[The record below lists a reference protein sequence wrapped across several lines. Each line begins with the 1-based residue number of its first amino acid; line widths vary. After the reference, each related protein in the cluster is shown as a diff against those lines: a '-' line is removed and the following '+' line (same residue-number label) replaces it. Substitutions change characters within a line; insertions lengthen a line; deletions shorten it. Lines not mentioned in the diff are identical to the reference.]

1 MLTRYSKILKEKFN
15 TLYRAQEKT
24 MDSAAQPSMDP
35 NSSPDVSTFPSNG
48 NTLVAAQPEAAEL
61 AVILASL
68 QTVRDGDFSVRLP
81 VAWVGLPGKIA
92 DTFNEIVSANE
103 QMAKELKRVGQAIG
117 KEGKTRERAR
127 FHQLRGSWGEMEV
140 SVNTLAEDL
149 LRPTTEVTRAI
160 AAVAQGNLTQ
170 TVRLDVDGRP
180 LEGEFLRS
188 ANIVNTMIQ
197 QLGVFTAE
205 VTRVAREVGT
215 DGKLGGQALV
225 PGVAGTWKDLTDSV
239 NSMASNLTGQVRN
252 IAEVATAVAS
262 GDLSR
267 KITVDV
273 RGEILQ
279 LKEAINTMVDQL
291 RSFASE
297 VTRVAREV
305 GTDGKLG
312 GQAVVPGVAGTWK
325 DLTDSVNAMAGNLTA
340 QVRNIAEVT
349 TAVARGDLSRKIT
362 VDVKGEILELK
373 DTINTM
379 VDQLNAF
386 AGEVTR
392 VAREVGTEGKL
403 GGQAQ
408 VPGVGGTWKDLT
420 DNVNF
425 MASNLT
431 GQVRNIAEVATA
443 IANGDLS
450 RKITVDVRGEILQLK
465 ETLNTMVDQL
475 NRFAGE
481 VTRVA
486 REVGTEGRLGGQAN
500 VPGVAGTWKDLT
512 DSVNSMAGNLT
523 GQVRNI
529 AEVTTAV
536 ARGDLSRKITVD
548 VKGEILE
555 LKNTINTMVD
565 QLNAF
570 AGEVTRVARE
580 VGTEGKL
587 GGQAEVPGV
596 AGTWKDLTDNVNF
609 MAGNLT
615 AQVRNIAEVATAVA
629 RGDLSRKIT
638 VDVRGEILELKDTIN
653 TMVDQLRSFA
663 SEVTRVA
670 REVGTDGKLGG
681 QAQVPGVAG
690 TWKDLTDSVN
700 SMASN
705 LTGQVRNIAEVAT
718 AIASGDLSK
727 KITVNVSGE
736 ILLLKETIN
745 TMVDQ
750 LNAFAGEVTR
760 VAREVGTEGRL
771 GGQANV
777 PGVAGTWKDLTDSV
791 NSMAGNLTGQVR
803 NIAEVTTAVAR
814 GDLSRKITV
823 DVKGEILELKNTIN
837 TMVDQLNAFAGE
849 VTRVAREVGTDG
861 KLGGQAQVPGVAGTW
876 KDLTDNVNF
885 MASNLTGQVRNIA
898 EVATA
903 IANGDLSKKITVD
916 VRGEI
921 LQLKETLNTMVEQLR
936 SFAAEVTRVARE
948 VGSEGRLGGQANVPG
963 VAGTWKDLTDSVNAM
978 AGNLTGQVR
987 NIAEVT
993 TAVARGDLSR
1003 KITVDVK
1010 GEILELKNTINT
1022 MVDQLNAFAG
1032 EVTRVAREVGTEGRL
1047 GGQANVPGV
1056 AGTWKDLTDNVNFM
1070 ASNLTGQVRN
1080 IAEVATAIANG
1091 DLSKKITV
1099 DVRGEI
1105 LQLKETL
1112 NTMVEQLR
1120 SFAAEVT
1127 RVAREV
1133 GSEGRLGGQANV
1145 PGVGGTWKDLTD
1157 SVNAMAGNLTAQVR
1171 NIAEV
1176 TTAVA
1181 RGDLSRKITVD
1192 VKGEIL
1198 ELKNTINTMVD
1209 QLNAFA
1215 AEVTRVAREV
1225 GTEGKLGGQAQVAGV
1240 AGTWKDL
1247 TDNVNVMAAN
1257 LTEQVRGIVKVV
1269 TAVANGELTQKLT
1282 VNAKGEVAALAETIN
1297 NMTDTLATFADQVTT
1312 VAREVGVEGRLG
1324 GQANVPGAA
1333 GTWKDLTGNVNLLA
1347 DNLTN
1352 QVRAIAEVATAVTKG
1367 DLTRSIQVE
1376 ASGEVAELK
1385 DNINTMIDNLRLTT
1399 DRNTEQDW
1407 LKTNLARFTGMLQGQ
1422 RDLTTVGRML
1432 LSELAPLVN
1441 AQQGVIYQTESEDS
1455 GSMVLLSAF
1464 ANSDDGYLKQIN
1476 IGEGLVG
1483 QCAAEKRRTLI
1494 TELPEHTVP
1503 IRSGLFEAIPR
1514 NVIVLPVLFEDRV
1527 KAVIELASLS
1537 AFTAS
1542 HLAFLEQLT
1551 ASIGIVLNSIEAT
1564 MQTEGLLK
1572 QSQQLAIELQTQQK
1586 ELQQTNEQ
1594 LAQKAQ
1600 QLAEQN
1606 AEVERKNQEIEQA
1619 RRALE
1624 EKAKELALTSKYKSE
1639 FLANM
1644 SHELRTPLNSILVLG
1659 QQLTDNPDGN
1669 LTSKQVEFA
1678 RTIHGA
1684 GTDLLNLISDILDLS
1699 KIESGT
1705 VSVEA
1710 EEVFFSNLLEMV
1722 GRPFSHE
1729 AENRKLVFE
1738 VQTDTRLARSLV
1750 TDSKRLQQVLKN
1762 LLSNAFKFTEQGG
1775 VRLAVTAAT
1784 TGWSEDHPI
1793 LSGAASVVAFEVS
1806 DTGIGIPLDKQRI
1819 IFEAFQQADAG
1830 TSRKY
1835 GGTGLGLAISR
1846 ELASLLGGEIQLR
1859 SAPGKGSTFTLYLPQ
1874 TYVGPSPS
1882 ALGVTDRSAAPTMA
1896 TLSLPSV
1903 SAAVE
1908 HHVEQIEDDR
1918 NDIQPGDAV
1927 LLIVED
1933 DPHYARVLCD
1943 LSRDKGFKV
1952 LVALRGSDAL
1962 ALAREFRPTAVS
1974 LDVFLPD
1981 MLGWTILNHLKQDP
1995 STRHIPI
2002 QMLTMDED
2010 WHHGLSRGAFAFVTK
2025 PTTPEG
2031 LEAALSRIKEYTAPR
2046 RKRLLVIEDNPA
2058 EQLSIRE
2065 LLGYDD
2071 IDVSVVSTGA
2081 EALATVNKESY
2092 DCLVLDLRLP
2102 DMTGFEVLERLRDT
2116 PSLSDLPVV
2125 VFTGKDL
2132 TPEEDARLHTLAR
2145 SVVVKDV
2152 ESPERLLDE
2161 TALFLHRVVTDLPP
2175 EKQRM
2180 LDRLHRSD
2188 EALVGKK
2195 VLVVDDDVRN
2205 IFALSS
2211 VLERRGMSVLTAGTG
2226 REAIKTIESTPD
2238 LAIVLM
2244 DIMMPEMDGYET
2256 MQVIR
2261 QDPSFRR
2268 LPIIALTAKAMKG
2281 DREKCLEAG
2290 ASEYLAKPVNTEQLL
2305 SALRMWLHR

>member
-1 MLTRYSKILKEKFN
+1 MKRNALHATLKSPNGGPENQGQTTAVLEANVGATEMNAIL
-15 TLYRAQEKT
+15 
-24 MDSAAQPSMDP
+24 SA
-35 NSSPDVSTFPSNG
+35 
-48 NTLVAAQPEAAEL
+48 
-61 AVILASL
+61 L
-68 QTVRDGDFSVRLP
+68 QTARDGNFAVRLP
-81 VAWVGLPGKIA
+81 GTWTGLPGKIA
-92 DTFNEIVSANE
+92 DTFNDIVAANQ
-103 QMAKELKRVGQAIG
+103 QMARELKRVGQAVG
-117 KEGKTRERAR
+117 KEGRTRERAR
-127 FHQLRGSWGEMEV
+127 FHESRGAWGEMEV
-140 SVNTLAEDL
+140 SLNTLVEDL

-170 TVRLDVDGRP
+170 TVLLDVDGRP
-180 LEGEFLRS
+180 LEGDFLRS
-188 ANIVNTMIQ
+188 ATIVNTMIQ
-197 QLGVFTAE
+197 QLSVFTAE

-215 DGKLGGQALV
+215 DGKLGGQAQV

-239 NSMASNLTGQVRN
+239 NLMASNLTGQVRN

-443 IANGDLS
+443 IATGDLS
-450 RKITVDVRGEILQLK
+450 KKITVDVRGEILQLK

-523 GQVRNI
+523 AQVRNI

-587 GGQAEVPGV
+587 GGQARVPGV

-638 VDVRGEILELKDTIN
+638 VDVRGEILELKDTLN

-681 QAQVPGVAG
+681 QAQVPGVGG

-705 LTGQVRNIAEVAT
+705 LTGQVRNIAEVST
-718 AIASGDLSK
+718 AIANGDLSK

-771 GGQANV
+771 GGQADV

-791 NSMAGNLTGQVR
+791 NS
-803 NIAEVTTAVAR
+803 
-814 GDLSRKITV
+814 
-823 DVKGEILELKNTIN
+823 
-837 TMVDQLNAFAGE
+837 
-849 VTRVAREVGTDG
+849 
-861 KLGGQAQVPGVAGTW
+861 
-876 KDLTDNVNF
+876 
-885 MASNLTGQVRNIA
+885 
-898 EVATA
+898 
-903 IANGDLSKKITVD
+903 
-916 VRGEI
+916 
-921 LQLKETLNTMVEQLR
+921 
-936 SFAAEVTRVARE
+936 
-948 VGSEGRLGGQANVPG
+948 
-963 VAGTWKDLTDSVNAM
+963 
-978 AGNLTGQVR
+978 
-987 NIAEVT
+987 
-993 TAVARGDLSR
+993 
-1003 KITVDVK
+1003 
-1010 GEILELKNTINT
+1010 
-1022 MVDQLNAFAG
+1022 
-1032 EVTRVAREVGTEGRL
+1032 
-1047 GGQANVPGV
+1047 
-1056 AGTWKDLTDNVNFM
+1056 
-1070 ASNLTGQVRN
+1070 
-1080 IAEVATAIANG
+1080 
-1091 DLSKKITV
+1091 
-1099 DVRGEI
+1099 
-1105 LQLKETL
+1105 
-1112 NTMVEQLR
+1112 
-1120 SFAAEVT
+1120 
-1127 RVAREV
+1127 
-1133 GSEGRLGGQANV
+1133 
-1145 PGVGGTWKDLTD
+1145 
-1157 SVNAMAGNLTAQVR
+1157 MAGNLTAQVR

-1225 GTEGKLGGQAQVAGV
+1225 GTEGKLGGQAQVPGV

-1269 TAVANGELTQKLT
+1269 TAVANGVLTQKLT

-1376 ASGEVAELK
+1376 ARGEVAELK
-1385 DNINTMIDNLRLTT
+1385 DNINTMINNLRATT
-1399 DRNTEQDW
+1399 ERNTEQDW

-1422 RDLTTVGRML
+1422 RDLTTVGRLL
-1432 LSELAPLVN
+1432 LSELTPLVN
-1441 AQQGVIYQTESEDS
+1441 AQQGVIYQMEDEDS
-1455 GSMVLLSAF
+1455 KQMVLLSAF
-1464 ANSDDGYLKQIN
+1464 AADGEDNHLRRLKL
-1476 IGEGLVG
+1476 GEGLIG
-1483 QCAAEKRRTLI
+1483 QCAAEKRRMLI
-1494 TELPEHTVP
+1494 SDLPP
-1503 IRSGLFEAIPR
+1503 NSISIRSGLFEAVPR

-1527 KAVIELASLS
+1527 KAVIELASLGI
-1537 AFTAS
+1537 FTAS

-1572 QSQQLAIELQTQQK
+1572 QSQQLATELQTQQK

-1606 AEVERKNQEIEQA
+1606 VEVERKNQEIEQA

-1659 QQLTDNPDGN
+1659 QQLSENPDGN
-1669 LTSKQVEFA
+1669 LTPKQVEFA

-1705 VSVEA
+1705 VSVQA
-1710 EEVFFSNLLEMV
+1710 EEVAFSGLLDTV
-1722 GRPFSHE
+1722 ARPFRHE
-1729 AENRKLVFE
+1729 AENRRLAFE
-1738 VQTDTRLARSLV
+1738 VRTSAQLGRSLV

-1762 LLSNAFKFTEQGG
+1762 LLSNAFKFTEQGS
-1775 VRLAVTAAT
+1775 VRLTVSAAT
-1784 TGWSEDHPI
+1784 GGWSEEHPI
-1793 LSGAASVVAFEVS
+1793 LGKTAPVVSFEVT
-1806 DTGIGIPLDKQRI
+1806 DTGIGIPMEKQRI

-1859 SAPGKGSTFTLYLPQ
+1859 STPGEGSTFTLYLPQ
-1874 TYVGPSPS
+1874 SYEGPST
-1882 ALGVTDRSAAPTMA
+1882 TDTSRLDKGSVSVSFP
-1896 TLSLPSV
+1896 LKHSGPSV
-1903 SAAVE
+1903 TLVPAE
-1908 HHVEQIEDDR
+1908 HIADDR
-1918 NDIQPGDAV
+1918 ENLQAEDAT

-1933 DPHYARVLCD
+1933 DPHYARALCD
-1943 LSRDKGFKV
+1943 LAHDQGFKV
-1952 LVALRGSDAL
+1952 LLAMRGAEALN
-1962 ALAREFRPTAVS
+1962 LAREFRPTAVS

-1981 MLGWTILNHLKQDP
+1981 MLGWTVLNHLKQDP
-1995 STRHIPI
+1995 ATRHIPV
-2002 QMLTMDED
+2002 QVLTLDED
-2010 WHHGLSRGAFAFVTK
+2010 RNHGLSRGAFSFVTK
-2025 PTTPEG
+2025 PITTEG
-2031 LEAALSRIKEYTAPR
+2031 LEAALSRIKEYAAPR
-2046 RKRLLVIEDNPA
+2046 RKRLLVVEDNPA

-2065 LLGYDD
+2065 LLGYED
-2071 IDVSVVSTGA
+2071 ITVETATTGK
-2081 EALATVNKESY
+2081 EALDALSGEPF
-2092 DCLVLDLRLP
+2092 DCVVLDLRLP
-2102 DMTGFEVLERLRDT
+2102 DMSGFDLLEQFRGRPELR
-2116 PSLSDLPVV
+2116 DLPVV
-2125 VFTGKDL
+2125 VFTGKEL
-2132 TPEEDARLHTLAR
+2132 TPDENTRLHSLAR
-2145 SVVVKDV
+2145 SVVVKGV

-2180 LDRLHRSD
+2180 LERLHRSD
-2188 EALVGKK
+2188 EALQGRK

-2205 IFALSS
+2205 IFTLSS
-2211 VLERRGMSVLTAGTG
+2211 VLERRGMTVLTAGTG
-2226 REAIKTIESTPD
+2226 REAIGILESTPD

-2261 QDPSFRR
+2261 RNPSFHR

-2305 SALRMWLHR
+2305 SSLRMALHR

>member
-1 MLTRYSKILKEKFN
+1 MSKHQLTPDGAAGESANKPLSADLSVMLTCL
-15 TLYRAQEKT
+15 Q
-24 MDSAAQPSMDP
+24 SM
-35 NSSPDVSTFPSNG
+35 
-48 NTLVAAQPEAAEL
+48 
-61 AVILASL
+61 
-68 QTVRDGDFSVRLP
+68 RDGDFSARLP
-81 VAWVGLPGKIA
+81 GSWTGLAGKVA
-92 DTFNEIVSANE
+92 DTFNEIAAAN
-103 QMAKELKRVGQAIG
+103 QHMATQLKRVGQTVG

-127 FHQLRGSWGEMEV
+127 FHETRGAWGEMEL
-140 SVNTLAEDL
+140 SVNTLVEDL
-149 LRPTTEVTRAI
+149 LRPTVEMTRAI

-170 TVRLDVDGRP
+170 AVRLDVAGRP
-180 LEGEFLRS
+180 LEGEFLVS
-188 ANIVNTMIQ
+188 AGIVNAMIQ
-197 QLGVFTAE
+197 QLGVFTSE

-215 DGKLGGQALV
+215 DGKLGGQAQV
-225 PGVAGTWKDLTDSV
+225 PGVAGMWKDLTDSV

-279 LKEAINTMVDQL
+279 LKEAINTMVGQL

-312 GQAVVPGVAGTWK
+312 GQAIVPGVAGTWK

-373 DTINTM
+373 NTINTM

-403 GGQAQ
+403 GGQAA

-465 ETLNTMVDQL
+465 ETINTMVDQL
-475 NRFAGE
+475 NRLAGE

-512 DSVNSMAGNLT
+512 ESVNSMAGNLT

-587 GGQAEVPGV
+587 GGQAEVTGV

-638 VDVRGEILELKDTIN
+638 VDVKGEILELKDTIN

-670 REVGTDGKLGG
+670 REVGSEGRLGG
-681 QAQVPGVAG
+681 QALVPGVGG

-705 LTGQVRNIAEVAT
+705 LTGQVRNIAEVST
-718 AIASGDLSK
+718 AIAAGDLSK

-771 GGQANV
+771 GGQASV
-777 PGVAGTWKDLTDSV
+777 PGVAGTWKDLTDNV
-791 NSMAGNLTGQVR
+791 NFMAGNLTSQVR
-803 NIAEVTTAVAR
+803 NIAEVTTAVAN

-903 IANGDLSKKITVD
+903 IATGDLSKKITVD

-936 SFAAEVTRVARE
+936 SLAAEVTRVARE
-948 VGSEGRLGGQANVPG
+948 VGTEGRLGGQANVPG

-987 NIAEVT
+987 NIA
-993 TAVARGDLSR
+993 A
-1003 KITVDVK
+1003 
-1010 GEILELKNTINT
+1010 
-1022 MVDQLNAFAG
+1022 
-1032 EVTRVAREVGTEGRL
+1032 
-1047 GGQANVPGV
+1047 
-1056 AGTWKDLTDNVNFM
+1056 
-1070 ASNLTGQVRN
+1070 
-1080 IAEVATAIANG
+1080 
-1091 DLSKKITV
+1091 
-1099 DVRGEI
+1099 
-1105 LQLKETL
+1105 
-1112 NTMVEQLR
+1112 
-1120 SFAAEVT
+1120 
-1127 RVAREV
+1127 
-1133 GSEGRLGGQANV
+1133 
-1145 PGVGGTWKDLTD
+1145 
-1157 SVNAMAGNLTAQVR
+1157 
-1171 NIAEV
+1171 V

-1225 GTEGKLGGQAQVAGV
+1225 GTDGKLGGQAGVPGV

-1257 LTEQVRGIVKVV
+1257 LTEQVRGIARVV
-1269 TAVANGELTQKLT
+1269 TAVANGNLTHKLT

-1297 NMTDTLATFADQVTT
+1297 NMTGTLATFADQVTT

-1324 GQANVPGAA
+1324 GQASVPGAA

-1347 DNLTN
+1347 ENLTN
-1352 QVRAIAEVATAVTKG
+1352 QVRAIAEVSTAVTKG

-1376 ASGEVAELK
+1376 ARGEVAQLK
-1385 DNINTMIDNLRLTT
+1385 DHINTMIRNLRLTT
-1399 DRNTEQDW
+1399 ERNQEQDW

-1422 RDLTTVGRML
+1422 RDLSTVGRML
-1432 LSELAPLVN
+1432 LSELVPLVN
-1441 AQQGVIYQTESEDS
+1441 AQQGLIYQMMAGNNGME
-1455 GSMVLLSAF
+1455 LLSSF
-1464 ANSDDGYLKQIN
+1464 AGNGHSSNVQV
-1476 IGEGLVG
+1476 GEGLIG
-1483 QCAAEKRRTLI
+1483 QCAAEKRRMLVND
-1494 TELPEHTVP
+1494 VP
-1503 IRSGLFEAIPR
+1503 PDSLTIRSGLFQAKPR
-1514 NVIVLPVLFEDRV
+1514 NVIVLPVLFEDQV
-1527 KAVIELASLS
+1527 KAVIELASLKT
-1537 AFTAS
+1537 FTAS
-1542 HLAFLEQLT
+1542 HLAFLDQLT

-1572 QSQQLAIELQTQQK
+1572 QSQQLAAELQTQQK
-1586 ELQQTNEQ
+1586 ELQQTNDE
-1594 LAQKAQ
+1594 LGLKAQ

-1606 AEVERKNQEIEQA
+1606 AEVERKNEEIEQA

-1624 EKAKELALTSKYKSE
+1624 EKAKELALTSKYKSD

-1644 SHELRTPLNSILVLG
+1644 SHELRTPLNSILILG
-1659 QQLTDNPDGN
+1659 QQLGNNPDGN
-1669 LTSKQVEFA
+1669 LTAKQVEFA

-1710 EEVFFSNLLEMV
+1710 EEVYFASLVETV
-1722 GRPFSHE
+1722 ARPFKHE
-1729 AENRKLVFE
+1729 AENRKLLFNVKISPE
-1738 VQTDTRLARSLV
+1738 LPRKLI

-1762 LLSNAFKFTEQGG
+1762 LLSNAFKFTDHGSVSLTVSSPTE
-1775 VRLAVTAAT
+1775 
-1784 TGWSEDHPI
+1784 GW
-1793 LSGAASVVAFEVS
+1793 GAAHPVLSKGNPVVAFEVR
-1806 DTGIGIPLDKQRI
+1806 DTGIGIPAEKQRI
-1819 IFEAFQQADAG
+1819 IFEAFQQAEAG
-1830 TSRKY
+1830 TSRKF

-1846 ELASLLGGEIQLR
+1846 ELAGLLGGEIQLR
-1859 SAPGKGSTFTLYLPQ
+1859 SAPGEGSTFTLYIPQLYAGPSTPGVPVARLQALTRPGMLPLPQ
-1874 TYVGPSPS
+1874 NFPE
-1882 ALGVTDRSAAPTMA
+1882 
-1896 TLSLPSV
+1896 LSEEI
-1903 SAAVE
+1903 A
-1908 HHVEQIEDDR
+1908 DDR
-1918 NDIQPGDAV
+1918 ADLQPDDPV

-1933 DPHYARVLCD
+1933 DPLFAQTMSDDAHQQ
-1943 LSRDKGFKV
+1943 GFKV
-1952 LVALRGSDAL
+1952 LAAKRGTQAL
-1962 ALAREFRPTAVS
+1962 ALAREYHPTAVS

-1981 MLGWTILNHLKQDP
+1981 MLGWTVLNQLKHDP
-1995 STRHIPI
+1995 STRHIPV
-2002 QMLTMDED
+2002 QMLTIEED
-2010 WHHGLSRGAFAFVTK
+2010 RRHGLSRGAFAHVTK
-2025 PTTPEG
+2025 PVSTDT
-2031 LEAALSRIKEYTAPR
+2031 LEESLTRIKEYVDPR
-2046 RKRLLVIEDNPA
+2046 PKRLLVVEDNPA
-2058 EQLSIRE
+2058 EQLGIVE
-2065 LLGYDD
+2065 LLDSKD
-2071 IDVSVVSTGA
+2071 IEIEVVGTGG
-2081 EALATVNKESY
+2081 EALAALAEQPF
-2092 DCLVLDLRLP
+2092 DCMVIDLRLP
-2102 DMTGFEVLERLRDT
+2102 DMSGFDLLERLGNNPPLREV
-2116 PSLSDLPVV
+2116 PVV

-2132 TPEEDARLHTLAR
+2132 SPDEDVRLRGLAR
-2145 SVVVKDV
+2145 SVVLKDV

-2161 TALFLHRVVTDLPP
+2161 TALFLHRTVAELPP
-2175 EKQRM
+2175 EKQKM
-2180 LDRLHRSD
+2180 LERLHQSD
-2188 EALVGKK
+2188 EALVSKK

-2211 VLERRGMSVLTAGTG
+2211 VLERRGMTVLAAETG
-2226 REAIKTIESTPD
+2226 RAAIDTLEATPD
-2238 LAIVLM
+2238 VAIVLM
-2244 DIMMPEMDGYET
+2244 DIMLPGMDGYET
-2256 MQVIR
+2256 MQTIR
-2261 QDPSFRR
+2261 KNPALGRM
-2268 LPIIALTAKAMKG
+2268 PIIALTAKAMKG

>member
-1 MLTRYSKILKEKFN
+1 MAT
-15 TLYRAQEKT
+15 
-24 MDSAAQPSMDP
+24 
-35 NSSPDVSTFPSNG
+35 
-48 NTLVAAQPEAAEL
+48 AAEPTPKSKNL
-61 AVILASL
+61 QKSLPTNGSDTVVTDYLPIILMGL
-68 QTVRDGDFSVRLP
+68 QTMKDGDFSVRLP
-81 VAWVGLPGKIA
+81 GSWTGLAGKIA
-92 DTFNEIVSANE
+92 DHFNEIVSANE
-103 QMAKELKRVGQAIG
+103 QMARELKRVGQHVG
-117 KEGKTRERAR
+117 KEGKTRERIR
-127 FHQLRGSWGEMEV
+127 VPRHQGAWDDMET
-140 SVNTLAEDL
+140 SVNTLIEDL
-149 LRPTTEVTRAI
+149 LRPTNEVTRAI

-188 ANIVNTMIQ
+188 ATIVNTMIQ

-215 DGKLGGQALV
+215 DGKLGGQAMV
-225 PGVAGTWKDLTDSV
+225 SGVAGTWKDLTDSV

-392 VAREVGTEGKL
+392 VAREVGTEGRL
-403 GGQAQ
+403 GGQAN
-408 VPGVGGTWKDLT
+408 VPGVAGTWKDLT

-486 REVGTEGRLGGQAN
+486 REVGTEGKLGGQANVPGVAGTWKDLTENVNSMASNLTGQVRNIAEVTTAVARGDLSRKITVDVKGEILELKNTINIMVDQLNAFAGEVTRVAREVGTEGKLGGQALVPGVAGTWKDLTDSVNFMAGNLTGQVRNIAEVATAVARGDLSRKITVDVKGEILELKDTINTMVDQLNAFAGEVTRVAREVGTDGKLGGQAVVPGVAGTWKDLTDNVNFMASNLTGQVRNIAEVATAIANGDLSRKITVDVSGEILRLKETINTMVDQLNRFAGEVTRVAREVGTEGRLGGQAN

-512 DSVNSMAGNLT
+512 DSVNFMAGNLT

-565 QLNAF
+565 QLNGF
-570 AGEVTRVARE
+570 AAEVTRVARE

-596 AGTWKDLTDNVNF
+596 AGTWKDLTDNVN
-609 MAGNLT
+609 
-615 AQVRNIAEVATAVA
+615 
-629 RGDLSRKIT
+629 
-638 VDVRGEILELKDTIN
+638 
-653 TMVDQLRSFA
+653 
-663 SEVTRVA
+663 
-670 REVGTDGKLGG
+670 
-681 QAQVPGVAG
+681 
-690 TWKDLTDSVN
+690 
-700 SMASN
+700 
-705 LTGQVRNIAEVAT
+705 
-718 AIASGDLSK
+718 
-727 KITVNVSGE
+727 
-736 ILLLKETIN
+736 
-745 TMVDQ
+745 
-750 LNAFAGEVTR
+750 
-760 VAREVGTEGRL
+760 
-771 GGQANV
+771 
-777 PGVAGTWKDLTDSV
+777 
-791 NSMAGNLTGQVR
+791 SMAG
-803 NIAEVTTAVAR
+803 
-814 GDLSRKITV
+814 
-823 DVKGEILELKNTIN
+823 
-837 TMVDQLNAFAGE
+837 
-849 VTRVAREVGTDG
+849 
-861 KLGGQAQVPGVAGTW
+861 
-876 KDLTDNVNF
+876 
-885 MASNLTGQVRNIA
+885 NLTGQVRNIA

-903 IANGDLSKKITVD
+903 IANGDLSRKITVD

-978 AGNLTGQVR
+978 AGNLTAQVR

-1003 KITVDVK
+1003 KIAVDVK

-1032 EVTRVAREVGTEGRL
+1032 EVTRVG
-1047 GGQANVPGV
+1047 
-1056 AGTWKDLTDNVNFM
+1056 
-1070 ASNLTGQVRN
+1070 
-1080 IAEVATAIANG
+1080 
-1091 DLSKKITV
+1091 
-1099 DVRGEI
+1099 
-1105 LQLKETL
+1105 
-1112 NTMVEQLR
+1112 
-1120 SFAAEVT
+1120 
-1127 RVAREV
+1127 
-1133 GSEGRLGGQANV
+1133 
-1145 PGVGGTWKDLTD
+1145 
-1157 SVNAMAGNLTAQVR
+1157 
-1171 NIAEV
+1171 
-1176 TTAVA
+1176 
-1181 RGDLSRKITVD
+1181 
-1192 VKGEIL
+1192 
-1198 ELKNTINTMVD
+1198 
-1209 QLNAFA
+1209 
-1215 AEVTRVAREV
+1215 REV
-1225 GTEGKLGGQAQVAGV
+1225 GTEGKLGGQANVPGV
-1240 AGTWKDL
+1240 AGIWKDL

-1269 TAVANGELTQKLT
+1269 TAVANGDLKQKLT
-1282 VNAKGEVAALAETIN
+1282 VNAKGEVGALAETIN
-1297 NMTDTLATFADQVTT
+1297 SMTDTLATFADQVTT

-1376 ASGEVAELK
+1376 ARGEVAELK

-1422 RDLTTVGRML
+1422 RDLVTVGRLL
-1432 LSELAPLVN
+1432 LSELVPLVN
-1441 AQQGVIYQTESEDS
+1441 AQQGVIYQTESHAETEDLS
-1455 GSMVLLSAF
+1455 GLVLLSAF
-1464 ANSDDGYLKQIN
+1464 ANVHDGYRREVGV
-1476 IGEGLVG
+1476 GEGLIG
-1483 QCAAEKRRTLI
+1483 QCASEKRRMLI
-1494 TELPEHTVP
+1494 TELPETAVP
-1503 IRSGLFEAIPR
+1503 IRSGLFETVPR

-1537 AFTAS
+1537 NFTAS
-1542 HLAFLEQLT
+1542 HLAFLDQLT
-1551 ASIGIVLNSIEAT
+1551 SSIGIVLNSIEAT
-1564 MQTEGLLK
+1564 MQTEALLK
-1572 QSQQLAIELQTQQK
+1572 QSQQLATELQTQQK

-1606 AEVERKNQEIEQA
+1606 SEVERKNQEIEQA

-1624 EKAKELALTSKYKSE
+1624 EKARELALTSKYKSE

-1659 QQLTDNPDGN
+1659 QQLAENPDGN
-1669 LTSKQVEFA
+1669 LSGRQVEFA

-1705 VSVEA
+1705 VSVEP
-1710 EEVFFSNLLEMV
+1710 EELFFGSLLEAV
-1722 GRPFSHE
+1722 SRPFRHE
-1729 AENRKLVFE
+1729 AENRKLFFE
-1738 VQTDTRLARSLV
+1738 VKGDPRLGRSLV
-1750 TDSKRLQQVLKN
+1750 TDPRRLQQVLKN

-1775 VRLAVTAAT
+1775 VRLTVSSAAS
-1784 TGWSEDHPI
+1784 GFSSDHPI
-1793 LSGAASVVAFEVS
+1793 LSGAGSVVAFEVS
-1806 DTGIGIPLDKQRI
+1806 DTGIGIPAEKQRI

-1859 SAPGKGSTFTLYLPQ
+1859 STPGKGSTFTLYVPQ
-1874 TYVGPSPS
+1874 TYVGPAASPLPEKHRAS
-1882 ALGVTDRSAAPTMA
+1882 FTAPVFLA
-1896 TLSLPSV
+1896 NPVV
-1903 SAAVE
+1903 S
-1908 HHVEQIEDDR
+1908 EQDARIEDDR
-1918 NDIQPGDAV
+1918 ENLQEGDTA
-1927 LLIVED
+1927 LLVVED
-1933 DPHYARVLCD
+1933 DPHYARVITD
-1943 LSRDKGFKV
+1943 LSHDKGFKV
-1952 LVALRGSDAL
+1952 LAAMTGAEAL
-1962 ALAREFRPTAVS
+1962 ALAREYNPSAIS

-1981 MLGWTILNHLKQDP
+1981 MLGWTVLNHLKQD
-1995 STRHIPI
+1995 SRTRHIPV
-2002 QMLTMDED
+2002 QMLTLDD
-2010 WHHGLSRGAFAFVTK
+2010 DRRHGLSRGAFAFVTK
-2025 PTTPEG
+2025 PTSTEG
-2031 LEAALSRIKEYTAPR
+2031 LEAALTRIHDFSMPH
-2046 RKRLLVIEDNPA
+2046 RKRLLVVEDNPA

-2065 LLGYDD
+2065 LLWHDD
-2071 IDVSVVSTGA
+2071 IDIDVVDSGA
-2081 EALATVNKESY
+2081 SALQNLEESSY
-2092 DCLVLDLRLP
+2092 DCAVLDLRLP
-2102 DMTGFEVLERLRDT
+2102 DMSGFEVLDQLRDNEK
-2116 PSLSDLPVV
+2116 LRDLPVV
-2125 VFTGKDL
+2125 VFTGREL
-2132 TPEEDARLHTLAR
+2132 SAEEDSRLHMLAR

-2161 TALFLHRVVTDLPP
+2161 TALFLHRVVADLPP
-2175 EKQRM
+2175 DKQRM
-2180 LDRLHRSD
+2180 LDRLHQSD
-2188 EALVGKK
+2188 EALFGRK
-2195 VLVVDDDVRN
+2195 VLIVDDDVRN

-2211 VLERRGMSVLTAGTG
+2211 VLERRGMTVLTAGTG
-2226 REAIKTIESTPD
+2226 REAIATIESTSD

-2261 QDPSFRR
+2261 QNASLRR

>member
-1 MLTRYSKILKEKFN
+1 MEITSE
-15 TLYRAQEKT
+15 
-24 MDSAAQPSMDP
+24 
-35 NSSPDVSTFPSNG
+35 
-48 NTLVAAQPEAAEL
+48 VAAGTKQRPRASRNKDNGHQENGVRPGEPEDL
-61 AVILASL
+61 ALILASL
-68 QTVRDGDFSVRLP
+68 QTMRDGDFSVRLP
-81 VAWVGLPGKIA
+81 VAWTGLKGKIA
-92 DTFNEIVSANE
+92 DTFNDIIAANE
-103 QMAKELKRVGQAIG
+103 RMALELQRVGQAVG
-117 KEGKTRERAR
+117 KEGRTRERTR
-127 FHQLRGSWGEMEV
+127 FQQSRGSWGDMEV
-140 SVNTLAEDL
+140 SVNTLVEDL
-149 LRPTTEVTRAI
+149 LRPTTEMTRAI

-170 TVRLDVDGRP
+170 TVRLDVVGRP

-188 ANIVNTMIQ
+188 ATIVNTMIQ
-197 QLGVFTAE
+197 QLGIFTAE

-215 DGKLGGQALV
+215 DGKLGGQAQV

-587 GGQAEVPGV
+587 GGQAQVSGV
-596 AGTWKDLTDNVNF
+596 AGTWKDLTDSVNF

-663 SEVTRVA
+663 GEVTRVA

-690 TWKDLTDSVN
+690 TWKDLTDNVN
-700 SMASN
+700 FMAGN
-705 LTGQVRNIAEVAT
+705 LTAQVRNIAEVAT

-736 ILLLKETIN
+736 ILLLKDTIN

-837 TMVDQLNAFAGE
+837 TMVDQLNAFA
-849 VTRVAREVGTDG
+849 
-861 KLGGQAQVPGVAGTW
+861 
-876 KDLTDNVNF
+876 
-885 MASNLTGQVRNIA
+885 
-898 EVATA
+898 
-903 IANGDLSKKITVD
+903 
-916 VRGEI
+916 
-921 LQLKETLNTMVEQLR
+921 
-936 SFAAEVTRVARE
+936 
-948 VGSEGRLGGQANVPG
+948 
-963 VAGTWKDLTDSVNAM
+963 
-978 AGNLTGQVR
+978 
-987 NIAEVT
+987 
-993 TAVARGDLSR
+993 
-1003 KITVDVK
+1003 
-1010 GEILELKNTINT
+1010 
-1022 MVDQLNAFAG
+1022 
-1032 EVTRVAREVGTEGRL
+1032 
-1047 GGQANVPGV
+1047 
-1056 AGTWKDLTDNVNFM
+1056 
-1070 ASNLTGQVRN
+1070 
-1080 IAEVATAIANG
+1080 
-1091 DLSKKITV
+1091 
-1099 DVRGEI
+1099 
-1105 LQLKETL
+1105 
-1112 NTMVEQLR
+1112 
-1120 SFAAEVT
+1120 
-1127 RVAREV
+1127 
-1133 GSEGRLGGQANV
+1133 
-1145 PGVGGTWKDLTD
+1145 
-1157 SVNAMAGNLTAQVR
+1157 
-1171 NIAEV
+1171 
-1176 TTAVA
+1176 
-1181 RGDLSRKITVD
+1181 
-1192 VKGEIL
+1192 
-1198 ELKNTINTMVD
+1198 
-1209 QLNAFA
+1209 

-1225 GTEGKLGGQAQVAGV
+1225 GTEGKLGGQAQVPDV

-1247 TDNVNVMAAN
+1247 TDNVNVMAVN

-1297 NMTDTLATFADQVTT
+1297 NMTNTLATFADQVTT

-1367 DLTRSIQVE
+1367 DLTRSIQVD

-1407 LKTNLARFTGMLQGQ
+1407 LKTNLARFTSMLQGQ
-1422 RDLTTVGRML
+1422 RELSTVGRML

-1441 AQQGVIYQTESEDS
+1441 AQQGVLYQMEAEEA
-1455 GSMVLLSAF
+1455 GCLNLLSSF
-1464 ANSDDGYLKQIN
+1464 ANSEDGHPEMVLVGQ
-1476 IGEGLVG
+1476 GLVG
-1483 QCAAEKRRTLI
+1483 QCALDKRRMLI
-1494 TELPEHTVP
+1494 SDLPGSTVP

-1527 KAVIELASLS
+1527 KAVIELASLN
-1537 AFTAS
+1537 AFTTS

-1572 QSQQLAIELQTQQK
+1572 QSQQLAVELQTQQK

-1619 RRALE
+1619 RGALE

-1659 QQLTDNPDGN
+1659 QQLAENPDSN
-1669 LTSKQVEFA
+1669 LSGKQVEFA

-1705 VSVEA
+1705 VSVDA
-1710 EEVFFSNLLEMV
+1710 EEVFFGSLIEMV
-1722 GRPFSHE
+1722 GRPFRHE
-1729 AENRKLVFE
+1729 AENRKLTFE
-1738 VQTDTRLARSLV
+1738 VDTDPHLTRSLV

-1762 LLSNAFKFTEQGG
+1762 LLSNAFKFTDQGG
-1775 VRLAVTAAT
+1775 VRLKVSPVSG
-1784 TGWSEDHPI
+1784 GWAQRHEI
-1793 LSGAASVVAFEVS
+1793 LNSAASVVAFEVS
-1806 DTGIGIPLDKQRI
+1806 DTGIGIPAEKQRI

-1859 SAPGKGSTFTLYLPQ
+1859 STPGKGSTFTLYLPQ
-1874 TYVGPSPS
+1874 MYVGPSAQSTSIPS
-1882 ALGVTDRSAAPTMA
+1882 ETHQGQVLNFPLA
-1896 TLSLPSV
+1896 SLVVKEP
-1903 SAAVE
+1903 E
-1908 HHVEQIEDDR
+1908 IDPIEDDR
-1918 NDIQPGDAV
+1918 NNLQADDTI
-1927 LLIVED
+1927 LLIIED
-1933 DPHYARVLCD
+1933 DVHYAQILCD

-1952 LVALRGSDAL
+1952 LVALRGAEGL
-1962 ALAREFRPTAVS
+1962 ALAREFHPTAIS
-1974 LDVFLPD
+1974 LDVALPD
-1981 MLGWTILNHLKQDP
+1981 MLGWTVLNHLKQDP
-1995 STRHIPI
+1995 VTRHIPV
-2002 QMLTMDED
+2002 QMLTLDED
-2010 WHHGLSRGAFAFVTK
+2010 WHHGLSHGAFAFVTK
-2025 PTTPEG
+2025 PTSTEG
-2031 LEAALSRIKEYTAPR
+2031 LQEAITRIREYAAPR
-2046 RKRLLVIEDNPA
+2046 RKRLLVVEDDRA
-2058 EQLSIRE
+2058 QQLSIE
-2065 LLGYDD
+2065 ALLGHDD
-2071 IDVSVVSTGA
+2071 IDITMVSNGA
-2081 EALATVNKESY
+2081 EALAAVENGAI
-2092 DCLVLDLRLP
+2092 DCAVLDLRLP
-2102 DMTGFEVLERLRDT
+2102 DMTGFELLEQITKMPQGRE
-2116 PSLSDLPVV
+2116 LPVV
-2125 VFTGKDL
+2125 IFTGKDL
-2132 TPEEDARLHTLAR
+2132 SPEEDARLHMLAR
-2145 SVVVKDV
+2145 SVIVKDV

-2161 TALFLHRVVTDLPP
+2161 TALFLHRVITDLPE
-2175 EKQRM
+2175 EKQNM

-2188 EALVGKK
+2188 EALIGRR

-2211 VLERRGMSVLTAGTG
+2211 VLERRGMTVLTAGTG
-2226 REAIKTIESTPD
+2226 REAIGIIESTPD
-2238 LAIVLM
+2238 LGIVLM

-2261 QDPSFRR
+2261 QNPQFHR
-2268 LPIIALTAKAMKG
+2268 LPMIALTAKAMKG

>member
-1 MLTRYSKILKEKFN
+1 VKRSD
-15 TLYRAQEKT
+15 RPAAT
-24 MDSAAQPSMDP
+24 MTANSEPAPKNNGHSSLAAETV
-35 NSSPDVSTFPSNG
+35 SPDLG
-48 NTLVAAQPEAAEL
+48 
-61 AVILASL
+61 VILACL
-68 QTVRDGDFSVRLP
+68 QTMRAGDFSVRLP
-81 VAWVGLPGKIA
+81 GSWTGLAGKIA
-92 DTFNEIVSANE
+92 DTFNDIVAANQ
-103 QMAKELKRVGQAIG
+103 QMAQELNRVGQVVG
-117 KEGKTRERAR
+117 KEGKTRERTR
-127 FHQLRGSWGEMEV
+127 FHESKGAWGEMEV
-140 SVNTLAEDL
+140 SINTLIEDL
-149 LRPTTEVTRAI
+149 LRPTAEVTRAI
-160 AAVAQGNLTQ
+160 AGVAQGNLTQ

-215 DGKLGGQALV
+215 DGKLGGQAQV

-379 VDQLNAF
+379 VDQLNGF

-443 IANGDLS
+443 IASGDLS

-536 ARGDLSRKITVD
+536 AGGDLSRKITVD

-587 GGQAEVPGV
+587 GGQAQVPGV

-609 MAGNLT
+609 MASNLT
-615 AQVRNIAEVATAVA
+615 GQVRNIAEVATAVA

-638 VDVRGEILELKDTIN
+638 VDVKGEILELKDTIN
-653 TMVDQLRSFA
+653 TMVDQLRAFA

-670 REVGTDGKLGG
+670 REVGTDGRLGG

-718 AIASGDLSK
+718 AIASGNLSK

-849 VTRVAREVGTDG
+849 VTRVAREVGTEG
-861 KLGGQAQVPGVAGTW
+861 KLGGQAQVPGVGGTW

-903 IANGDLSKKITVD
+903 IATGDLSKKITVD

-1022 MVDQLNAFAG
+1022 MVDQLNAFA
-1032 EVTRVAREVGTEGRL
+1032 
-1047 GGQANVPGV
+1047 
-1056 AGTWKDLTDNVNFM
+1056 
-1070 ASNLTGQVRN
+1070 
-1080 IAEVATAIANG
+1080 
-1091 DLSKKITV
+1091 
-1099 DVRGEI
+1099 
-1105 LQLKETL
+1105 
-1112 NTMVEQLR
+1112 
-1120 SFAAEVT
+1120 
-1127 RVAREV
+1127 
-1133 GSEGRLGGQANV
+1133 
-1145 PGVGGTWKDLTD
+1145 
-1157 SVNAMAGNLTAQVR
+1157 
-1171 NIAEV
+1171 
-1176 TTAVA
+1176 
-1181 RGDLSRKITVD
+1181 
-1192 VKGEIL
+1192 
-1198 ELKNTINTMVD
+1198 
-1209 QLNAFA
+1209 

-1225 GTEGKLGGQAQVAGV
+1225 GTDGKLGGQAKVPGV

-1324 GQANVPGAA
+1324 GQASVPGAA

-1376 ASGEVAELK
+1376 ASGEVADLK

-1407 LKTNLARFTGMLQGQ
+1407 LKTNLARFTAMLQGQ
-1422 RDLTTVGRML
+1422 RDLSSVGRML
-1432 LSELAPLVN
+1432 LSELAPLVD
-1441 AQQGVIYQTESEDS
+1441 AQQGVIYQMESEES
-1455 GSMVLLSAF
+1455 ASMVLLSAF
-1464 ANSDDGYLKQIN
+1464 ASDGPGGQLRRLK

-1483 QCAAEKRRTLI
+1483 QCAAEKRRMLI
-1494 TELPEHTVP
+1494 GNLPENTIP
-1503 IRSGLFEAIPR
+1503 IRSGLFEAVPR

-1537 AFTAS
+1537 TFTAS

-1572 QSQQLAIELQTQQK
+1572 QSQQLATELQTQQK

-1606 AEVERKNQEIEQA
+1606 VEVERKNQEIEQA

-1669 LTSKQVEFA
+1669 LTPRQVEFA

-1705 VSVEA
+1705 VSVDA
-1710 EEVFFSNLLEMV
+1710 EEVFFGSLLDMV
-1722 GRPFSHE
+1722 GRPFRHE
-1729 AENRKLVFE
+1729 AENRRLSFE
-1738 VQTDTRLARSLV
+1738 VHTDPHLTRSLV

-1762 LLSNAFKFTEQGG
+1762 LLSNAFKFTEHGG
-1775 VRLAVTAAT
+1775 VQLSVSVAGG
-1784 TGWSEDHPI
+1784 GWSEGHPI
-1793 LSGAASVVAFEVS
+1793 LGSAASVVAFEVS
-1806 DTGIGIPLDKQRI
+1806 DTGIGIPSEKQRI

-1874 TYVGPSPS
+1874 TYVGPSAPS
-1882 ALGVTDRSAAPTMA
+1882 AALAERRTGP
-1896 TLSLPSV
+1896 LPRQSSPV
-1903 SAAVE
+1903 STE
-1908 HHVEQIEDDR
+1908 ITIERVADDR
-1918 NDIQPGDAV
+1918 ANLQPDDAV

-1933 DPHYARVLCD
+1933 DPHYARVLVD
-1943 LSRDKGFKV
+1943 LSHDKGFKV
-1952 LVALRGSDAL
+1952 LVAMGGAEAL
-1962 ALAREFRPTAVS
+1962 VLAREFHPSAVS

-1981 MLGWTILNHLKQDP
+1981 MLGWTVLNHLKQD
-1995 STRHIPI
+1995 SATRHIPV
-2002 QMLTMDED
+2002 QMLTLDED
-2010 WHHGLSRGAFAFVTK
+2010 RHHGLTRGAFAFVTK
-2025 PTTPEG
+2025 PTTTEG
-2031 LEAALSRIKEYTAPR
+2031 LESALDRIKEYSKPR
-2046 RKRLLVIEDNPA
+2046 RKHLLVVEDNPA

-2065 LLGYDD
+2065 LLGHDD
-2071 IDVSVVSTGA
+2071 IDVSIAATGA
-2081 EALATVNKESY
+2081 EALSAVKAQLF
-2092 DCLVLDLRLP
+2092 DCVVLDLRLP
-2102 DMTGFEVLERLRDT
+2102 DMTGFEVLERLGET
-2116 PSLSDLPVV
+2116 PELVDLPVV
-2125 VFTGKDL
+2125 VFTGKEL
-2132 TPEEDARLHTLAR
+2132 SPEEDSRLHSLAR
-2145 SVVVKDV
+2145 SVVVKGV

-2161 TALFLHRVVTDLPP
+2161 TALFLHRVVAHLPA
-2175 EKQRM
+2175 EKQKM

-2188 EALVGKK
+2188 DALVGKK

-2226 REAIKTIESTPD
+2226 REAIATLESTPEV
-2238 LAIVLM
+2238 AIVLM

-2261 QDPSFRR
+2261 QNALFRR

-2305 SALRMWLHR
+2305 SALRVWLHR

>member
-1 MLTRYSKILKEKFN
+1 MAITTNMTADVKRSAKSSKGN
-15 TLYRAQEKT
+15 
-24 MDSAAQPSMDP
+24 
-35 NSSPDVSTFPSNG
+35 SNG
-48 NTLVAAQPEAAEL
+48 DLAREQLATLDPATGEL
-61 AVILASL
+61 ATILASL
-68 QTVRDGDFSVRLP
+68 QTMREGDFSVRLP
-81 VAWVGLPGKIA
+81 VAWTGLKGKIA
-92 DTFNEIVSANE
+92 DTFNDIIAANE
-103 QMAKELKRVGQAIG
+103 RIAGELKRVGQAVG
-117 KEGKTRERAR
+117 KEGRTRERTR
-127 FHQLRGSWGEMEV
+127 FQHLRGSWGEMEV
-140 SVNTLAEDL
+140 SVNTLVEDL
-149 LRPTTEVTRAI
+149 LRPTTEMTRTI

-170 TVRLDVDGRP
+170 TVRLDVGGRP

-188 ANIVNTMIQ
+188 ATIVNTMIQ

-215 DGKLGGQALV
+215 DGKLGGQAQV

-408 VPGVGGTWKDLT
+408 VLGVGGTWKDLT
-420 DNVNF
+420 ENVNF

-587 GGQAEVPGV
+587 GGQAQVSGV
-596 AGTWKDLTDNVNF
+596 AGTWKDLTDSVNF

-629 RGDLSRKIT
+629 RGDLSRKIA
-638 VDVRGEILELKDTIN
+638 VDVRGEILELKDTLN

-663 SEVTRVA
+663 GEVTRVA

-690 TWKDLTDSVN
+690 TWKDLTDNVN
-700 SMASN
+700 FMAGN

-718 AIASGDLSK
+718 AIANGDLSR

-736 ILLLKETIN
+736 ILLLKDTLN

-837 TMVDQLNAFAGE
+837 TMVDQLNAFA
-849 VTRVAREVGTDG
+849 
-861 KLGGQAQVPGVAGTW
+861 
-876 KDLTDNVNF
+876 
-885 MASNLTGQVRNIA
+885 
-898 EVATA
+898 
-903 IANGDLSKKITVD
+903 
-916 VRGEI
+916 
-921 LQLKETLNTMVEQLR
+921 
-936 SFAAEVTRVARE
+936 
-948 VGSEGRLGGQANVPG
+948 
-963 VAGTWKDLTDSVNAM
+963 
-978 AGNLTGQVR
+978 
-987 NIAEVT
+987 
-993 TAVARGDLSR
+993 
-1003 KITVDVK
+1003 
-1010 GEILELKNTINT
+1010 
-1022 MVDQLNAFAG
+1022 
-1032 EVTRVAREVGTEGRL
+1032 
-1047 GGQANVPGV
+1047 
-1056 AGTWKDLTDNVNFM
+1056 
-1070 ASNLTGQVRN
+1070 
-1080 IAEVATAIANG
+1080 
-1091 DLSKKITV
+1091 
-1099 DVRGEI
+1099 
-1105 LQLKETL
+1105 
-1112 NTMVEQLR
+1112 
-1120 SFAAEVT
+1120 
-1127 RVAREV
+1127 
-1133 GSEGRLGGQANV
+1133 
-1145 PGVGGTWKDLTD
+1145 
-1157 SVNAMAGNLTAQVR
+1157 
-1171 NIAEV
+1171 
-1176 TTAVA
+1176 
-1181 RGDLSRKITVD
+1181 
-1192 VKGEIL
+1192 
-1198 ELKNTINTMVD
+1198 
-1209 QLNAFA
+1209 

-1225 GTEGKLGGQAQVAGV
+1225 GTEGKLGGQAQVPDV

-1247 TDNVNVMAAN
+1247 TDNVNVMAVN

-1297 NMTDTLATFADQVTT
+1297 NMTNTLATFADQVTT

-1367 DLTRSIQVE
+1367 DLTRSIQVD
-1376 ASGEVAELK
+1376 AKGEVADLK
-1385 DNINTMIDNLRLTT
+1385 DNLNTMIDNLRLTT

-1407 LKTNLARFTGMLQGQ
+1407 LKTNLARFTSMLQGQ
-1422 RDLTTVGRML
+1422 REITTVGRML

-1441 AQQGVIYQTESEDS
+1441 AQQGVLYQMEAEVPGT
-1455 GSMVLLSAF
+1455 MTLLSSF
-1464 ANSDDGYLKQIN
+1464 ADSAEGHQEVVKL
-1476 IGEGLVG
+1476 GEGLVG
-1483 QCAAEKRRTLI
+1483 QCALEKRRMLI
-1494 TELPEHTVP
+1494 SDLPGNTVP
-1503 IRSGLFEAIPR
+1503 IRSGLFEAVPR

-1537 AFTAS
+1537 AFTPS

-1551 ASIGIVLNSIEAT
+1551 SGIGIVLNSIEAT

-1572 QSQQLAIELQTQQK
+1572 QSQQLAGELQTQQK

-1594 LAQKAQ
+1594 LAQKAK

-1619 RRALE
+1619 RGALE

-1659 QQLTDNPDGN
+1659 QQLADNPDTN
-1669 LTSKQVEFA
+1669 LTLKQVEFA

-1710 EEVFFSNLLEMV
+1710 EEVFFGSLIEMV
-1722 GRPFSHE
+1722 ARPFRHE
-1729 AENRKLVFE
+1729 AENRKLAFE
-1738 VQTDTRLARSLV
+1738 VDTDPHLTRSLV

-1762 LLSNAFKFTEQGG
+1762 LLSNAFKFTEHGG
-1775 VRLAVTAAT
+1775 VRLSVSAVMS
-1784 TGWSEDHPI
+1784 GWTSSHQI
-1793 LSGAASVVAFEVS
+1793 LSGAPSVVAFEVS
-1806 DTGIGIPLDKQRI
+1806 DSGIGIPADKQRI

-1830 TSRKY
+1830 TNRKY

-1846 ELASLLGGEIQLR
+1846 ELASLLGGEIQLK
-1859 SAPGKGSTFTLYLPQ
+1859 STPGKGSTFTLYLPQ
-1874 TYVGPSPS
+1874 TYVGPS
-1882 ALGVTDRSAAPTMA
+1882 TQ
-1896 TLSLPSV
+1896 SV
-1903 SAAVE
+1903 SGAGLPHHGPRLDLPAAVMTA
-1908 HHVEQIEDDR
+1908 IEDPIEMIQDDR
-1918 NDIQPGDAV
+1918 NDIKPGDEV

-1933 DPHYARVLCD
+1933 DIRYARILCD
-1943 LSRDKGFKV
+1943 LSREEGFKV
-1952 LVALRGSDAL
+1952 LVALRGTEAL
-1962 ALAREFRPTAVS
+1962 TLAREFHPNAIS
-1974 LDVFLPD
+1974 LDVALPD
-1981 MLGWTILNHLKQDP
+1981 MLGWTVLNHLKQDP
-1995 STRHIPI
+1995 ATRHIPV

-2010 WHHGLSRGAFAFVTK
+2010 WHHGLSHGAFAFVTK
-2025 PTTPEG
+2025 PTTSQG
-2031 LEAALSRIKEYTAPR
+2031 LASAIARIREYSTPR
-2046 RKRLLVIEDNPA
+2046 RKRLLVVEDEPA
-2058 EQLSIRE
+2058 QQLSIQA
-2065 LLGYDD
+2065 LLGHDD
-2071 IDVSVVSTGA
+2071 IDVRVVSTGA
-2081 EALATVNKESY
+2081 DALAAVSEEQF
-2092 DCLVLDLRLP
+2092 DCAVLDLRLP
-2102 DMTGFEVLERLRDT
+2102 DMTGFELLETLGRSPT
-2116 PSLSDLPVV
+2116 GSELPVV
-2125 VFTGKDL
+2125 VFTGRDL
-2132 TPEEDARLHTLAR
+2132 SPEEDARLRMLAR
-2145 SVVVKDV
+2145 SVIVKDV

-2161 TALFLHRVVTDLPP
+2161 TALFLHRVVADLPE
-2175 EKQRM
+2175 EKRRM

-2188 EALVGKK
+2188 EALVGRK
-2195 VLVVDDDVRN
+2195 VLIVDDDVRN

-2226 REAIKTIESTPD
+2226 REAIATVESTND
-2238 LAIVLM
+2238 LSIVLM

-2261 QDPSFRR
+2261 QNPQFRR

-2305 SALRMWLHR
+2305 SALRMWLYR

>member
-1 MLTRYSKILKEKFN
+1 MKRN
-15 TLYRAQEKT
+15 RQ
-24 MDSAAQPSMDP
+24 DSATAVADGTSEDQK
-35 NSSPDVSTFPSNG
+35 NKNNG
-48 NTLVAAQPEAAEL
+48 NSLLAAEPASGDL
-61 AVILASL
+61 GVILASL
-68 QTVRDGDFSVRLP
+68 QTMRDGDFSVRLP
-81 VAWVGLPGKIA
+81 GSWTGLAGKVA
-92 DTFNEIVSANE
+92 DTFNSIVAANQ
-103 QMAKELKRVGQAIG
+103 QMAQELKRVGQVVG
-117 KEGKTRERAR
+117 KEGRTRERTR
-127 FHQLRGSWGEMEV
+127 FHESRGAWGEMEV
-140 SVNTLAEDL
+140 SINTLVEDL
-149 LRPTTEVTRAI
+149 LRPTEGVTRAI

-197 QLGVFTAE
+197 QLSVFTAE

-215 DGKLGGQALV
+215 DGKLGGQAQV

-312 GQAVVPGVAGTWK
+312 GQAVVVGVAGTWK

-587 GGQAEVPGV
+587 GGQAQVPGV

-609 MAGNLT
+609 MASNLT
-615 AQVRNIAEVATAVA
+615 GQVRNIAEVATAVA

-638 VDVRGEILELKDTIN
+638 VDVKGEILELKDTIN

-681 QAQVPGVAG
+681 QAQVPGVGG

-736 ILLLKETIN
+736 ILLLKDTIN

-837 TMVDQLNAFAGE
+837 TMVDQLNAFA
-849 VTRVAREVGTDG
+849 
-861 KLGGQAQVPGVAGTW
+861 
-876 KDLTDNVNF
+876 
-885 MASNLTGQVRNIA
+885 
-898 EVATA
+898 
-903 IANGDLSKKITVD
+903 
-916 VRGEI
+916 
-921 LQLKETLNTMVEQLR
+921 
-936 SFAAEVTRVARE
+936 
-948 VGSEGRLGGQANVPG
+948 
-963 VAGTWKDLTDSVNAM
+963 
-978 AGNLTGQVR
+978 
-987 NIAEVT
+987 
-993 TAVARGDLSR
+993 
-1003 KITVDVK
+1003 
-1010 GEILELKNTINT
+1010 
-1022 MVDQLNAFAG
+1022 
-1032 EVTRVAREVGTEGRL
+1032 
-1047 GGQANVPGV
+1047 
-1056 AGTWKDLTDNVNFM
+1056 
-1070 ASNLTGQVRN
+1070 
-1080 IAEVATAIANG
+1080 
-1091 DLSKKITV
+1091 
-1099 DVRGEI
+1099 
-1105 LQLKETL
+1105 
-1112 NTMVEQLR
+1112 
-1120 SFAAEVT
+1120 
-1127 RVAREV
+1127 
-1133 GSEGRLGGQANV
+1133 
-1145 PGVGGTWKDLTD
+1145 
-1157 SVNAMAGNLTAQVR
+1157 
-1171 NIAEV
+1171 
-1176 TTAVA
+1176 
-1181 RGDLSRKITVD
+1181 
-1192 VKGEIL
+1192 
-1198 ELKNTINTMVD
+1198 
-1209 QLNAFA
+1209 

-1225 GTEGKLGGQAQVAGV
+1225 GTEGKLGGQAQVPGV

-1269 TAVANGELTQKLT
+1269 TAVANGALTQKLT

-1432 LSELAPLVN
+1432 LSELTPLVN
-1441 AQQGVIYQTESEDS
+1441 AQQGVIYQMGTEESAE
-1455 GSMVLLSAF
+1455 MVLLSVF
-1464 ANSDDGYLKQIN
+1464 AGDGDDGHLRRLKL
-1476 IGEGLVG
+1476 GEGLVG
-1483 QCAAEKRRTLI
+1483 QCAAEKRRMLI
-1494 TELPEHTVP
+1494 SELPPNTIS
-1503 IRSGLFEAIPR
+1503 IRSGLFEAVPR

-1537 AFTAS
+1537 NFTTS

-1572 QSQQLAIELQTQQK
+1572 QSQQLATELQMQQK

-1606 AEVERKNQEIEQA
+1606 VEVERKNQEIEQA
-1619 RRALE
+1619 RGALE
-1624 EKAKELALTSKYKSE
+1624 GKAKELALTSKYKSE

-1659 QQLTDNPDGN
+1659 QQLGDNPDGN

-1684 GTDLLNLISDILDLS
+1684 GTDLLNLITDILDLS

-1710 EEVFFSNLLEMV
+1710 EEVFVASMLDAV
-1722 GRPFSHE
+1722 GRPFRHE
-1729 AENRKLVFE
+1729 AENRRLTFE
-1738 VQTDTRLARSLV
+1738 VQTDPHLARSVV

-1762 LLSNAFKFTEQGG
+1762 LLSNAFKFTEVGG
-1775 VRLAVTAAT
+1775 VRLSVSLAKN
-1784 TGWSEDHPI
+1784 GWTEDHPI
-1793 LSGAASVVAFEVS
+1793 LGRVASVVAFEVS
-1806 DTGIGIPLDKQRI
+1806 DTGIGIPHEKQRI

-1859 SAPGKGSTFTLYLPQ
+1859 SAPGHGSTFILYLPQ
-1874 TYVGPSPS
+1874 TYVGPSTS
-1882 ALGVTDRSAAPTMA
+1882 
-1896 TLSLPSV
+1896 
-1903 SAAVE
+1903 SAAVVERKSPTSVAQAQLSVAE
-1908 HHVEQIEDDR
+1908 HPVEKIPDDR
-1918 NDIQPGDAV
+1918 ENLQPDDAI

-1952 LVALRGSDAL
+1952 LAASRGSEAL
-1962 ALAREFRPTAVS
+1962 ALAHEYHPTAVS

-1981 MLGWTILNHLKQDP
+1981 MLGWTVLNHLKQDP
-1995 STRHIPI
+1995 ETRHIPV
-2002 QMLTMDED
+2002 QMLTLDED
-2010 WHHGLSRGAFAFVTK
+2010 RHHGLARGAFAFVTK
-2025 PTTPEG
+2025 PTTTEG
-2031 LEAALSRIKEYTAPR
+2031 LEKALARIKEYSAPR
-2046 RKRLLVIEDNPA
+2046 RKRLLVVEDNPA
-2058 EQLSIRE
+2058 EQLSIKA
-2065 LLGYDD
+2065 LLGCDD
-2071 IDVSVVSTGA
+2071 IDVTVVATGS
-2081 EALATVNKESY
+2081 EAIRIVNEQAF
-2092 DCLVLDLRLP
+2092 DCVVLDLRLP
-2102 DMTGFEVLERLRDT
+2102 DISGFEVLERFRDS
-2116 PSLSDLPVV
+2116 PSLGDLPVV
-2125 VFTGKDL
+2125 VFTGKEL
-2132 TPEEDARLHTLAR
+2132 SPEEDARLHSLAR
-2145 SVVVKDV
+2145 SVVVKGV

-2161 TALFLHRVVTDLPP
+2161 TALFLHRVVADLPV
-2175 EKQRM
+2175 EKQRL
-2180 LDRLHRSD
+2180 LDRLHHSD
-2188 EALVGKK
+2188 DALIGKK

-2211 VLERRGMSVLTAGTG
+2211 VIERRGMTVITAGNG
-2226 REAIKTIESTPD
+2226 REAINRLESTPD
-2238 LAIVLM
+2238 VAIVLM

-2256 MQVIR
+2256 MQVMR
-2261 QDPSFRR
+2261 QNAAFRR

-2305 SALRMWLHR
+2305 SSLRMWLHR

>member
-1 MLTRYSKILKEKFN
+1 VKGEIL
-15 TLYRAQEKT
+15 
-24 MDSAAQPSMDP
+24 
-35 NSSPDVSTFPSNG
+35 
-48 NTLVAAQPEAAEL
+48 
-61 AVILASL
+61 
-68 QTVRDGDFSVRLP
+68 
-81 VAWVGLPGKIA
+81 
-92 DTFNEIVSANE
+92 
-103 QMAKELKRVGQAIG
+103 ELKDTINTMVD
-117 KEGKTRERAR
+117 
-127 FHQLRGSWGEMEV
+127 QLRAFAS
-140 SVNTLAEDL
+140 
-149 LRPTTEVTRAI
+149 
-160 AAVAQGNLTQ
+160 
-170 TVRLDVDGRP
+170 
-180 LEGEFLRS
+180 
-188 ANIVNTMIQ
+188 
-197 QLGVFTAE
+197 E

-215 DGKLGGQALV
+215 DGRLGGQAQV

-239 NSMASNLTGQVRN
+239 NSMAS
-252 IAEVATAVAS
+252 
-262 GDLSR
+262 
-267 KITVDV
+267 
-273 RGEILQ
+273 
-279 LKEAINTMVDQL
+279 
-291 RSFASE
+291 
-297 VTRVAREV
+297 
-305 GTDGKLG
+305 
-312 GQAVVPGVAGTWK
+312 
-325 DLTDSVNAMAGNLTA
+325 NLTA

-373 DTINTM
+373 NTINTM

-392 VAREVGTEGKL
+392 VAREVGT
-403 GGQAQ
+403 
-408 VPGVGGTWKDLT
+408 D
-420 DNVNF
+420 
-425 MASNLT
+425 
-431 GQVRNIAEVATA
+431 
-443 IANGDLS
+443 
-450 RKITVDVRGEILQLK
+450 
-465 ETLNTMVDQL
+465 
-475 NRFAGE
+475 
-481 VTRVA
+481 
-486 REVGTEGRLGGQAN
+486 GRLGGQAQ

-512 DSVNSMAGNLT
+512 DSVNSMGGNLT
-523 GQVRNI
+523 AQVRNI

-587 GGQAEVPGV
+587 GGQA
-596 AGTWKDLTDNVNF
+596 
-609 MAGNLT
+609 
-615 AQVRNIAEVATAVA
+615 
-629 RGDLSRKIT
+629 
-638 VDVRGEILELKDTIN
+638 
-653 TMVDQLRSFA
+653 
-663 SEVTRVA
+663 
-670 REVGTDGKLGG
+670 
-681 QAQVPGVAG
+681 
-690 TWKDLTDSVN
+690 
-700 SMASN
+700 
-705 LTGQVRNIAEVAT
+705 
-718 AIASGDLSK
+718 
-727 KITVNVSGE
+727 
-736 ILLLKETIN
+736 
-745 TMVDQ
+745 
-750 LNAFAGEVTR
+750 
-760 VAREVGTEGRL
+760 
-771 GGQANV
+771 
-777 PGVAGTWKDLTDSV
+777 
-791 NSMAGNLTGQVR
+791 
-803 NIAEVTTAVAR
+803 
-814 GDLSRKITV
+814 
-823 DVKGEILELKNTIN
+823 
-837 TMVDQLNAFAGE
+837 
-849 VTRVAREVGTDG
+849 
-861 KLGGQAQVPGVAGTW
+861 QVPGVAGTW

-903 IANGDLSKKITVD
+903 IATGDLSKKITVD

-948 VGSEGRLGGQANVPG
+948 VG
-963 VAGTWKDLTDSVNAM
+963 
-978 AGNLTGQVR
+978 
-987 NIAEVT
+987 
-993 TAVARGDLSR
+993 
-1003 KITVDVK
+1003 
-1010 GEILELKNTINT
+1010 
-1022 MVDQLNAFAG
+1022 
-1032 EVTRVAREVGTEGRL
+1032 TEGRL

-1056 AGTWKDLTDNVNFM
+1056 A
-1070 ASNLTGQVRN
+1070 
-1080 IAEVATAIANG
+1080 
-1091 DLSKKITV
+1091 
-1099 DVRGEI
+1099 
-1105 LQLKETL
+1105 
-1112 NTMVEQLR
+1112 
-1120 SFAAEVT
+1120 
-1127 RVAREV
+1127 
-1133 GSEGRLGGQANV
+1133 
-1145 PGVGGTWKDLTD
+1145 GTWKDLTD

-1225 GTEGKLGGQAQVAGV
+1225 GTEGKLGGQAQVPGV

-1269 TAVANGELTQKLT
+1269 TAVANGDLKQKLT

-1376 ASGEVAELK
+1376 ALGEVAELK

-1422 RDLTTVGRML
+1422 RDLTTVGKKL
-1432 LSELAPLVN
+1432 LSDLVPLVN
-1441 AQQGVIYQTESEDS
+1441 AQQGMIYQMENEA
-1455 GSMVLLSAF
+1455 GMVLLAAF
-1464 ANSDDGYLKQIN
+1464 AGKGEDYLHRLK

-1483 QCAAEKRRTLI
+1483 QCASEKRRILI
-1494 TELPEHTVP
+1494 TDLPAHTVP
-1503 IRSGLFEAIPR
+1503 IRSSLFEAVPR
-1514 NVIVLPVLFEDRV
+1514 SVIVLPVLFEDRV

-1537 AFTAS
+1537 SFTES
-1542 HLAFLEQLT
+1542 QLAFLEQLT
-1551 ASIGIVLNSIEAT
+1551 SSIGIVLNSIEAT

-1572 QSQQLAIELQTQQK
+1572 QSQQLATELQTQQK

-1594 LAQKAQ
+1594 LALKAQ

-1659 QQLTDNPDGN
+1659 QQLGDNPDGN
-1669 LTSKQVEFA
+1669 LTAKQVEFA

-1710 EEVFFSNLLEMV
+1710 DEVFFSSMLDTV
-1722 GRPFSHE
+1722 ARPFRHE
-1729 AENRKLVFE
+1729 AENRRLLFE
-1738 VQTDTRLARSLV
+1738 VTSDPQLGRSLV

-1762 LLSNAFKFTEQGG
+1762 LLSNAFKFTEQGS
-1775 VRLAVTAAT
+1775 VNLSVKVAT
-1784 TGWSEDHPI
+1784 DGWSEDHPV
-1793 LSGAASVVAFEVS
+1793 LSKAASVVAFEVT
-1806 DTGIGIPLDKQRI
+1806 DTGIGIPSEKQRI

-1859 SAPGKGSTFTLYLPQ
+1859 SATDKGSTFTLFLPQ
-1874 TYVGPSPS
+1874 TYAGPSSGVGTKERKAS
-1882 ALGVTDRSAAPTMA
+1882 APASPLQLSAVTVAEQ
-1896 TLSLPSV
+1896 TLESV
-1903 SAAVE
+1903 A
-1908 HHVEQIEDDR
+1908 DDR
-1918 NDIQPGDAV
+1918 PDLQQGEPV

-1933 DPHYARVLCD
+1933 DPHYARLLVD
-1943 LSRDKGFKV
+1943 LAHDKNFKV
-1952 LVALRGSDAL
+1952 LVANHGMEAL
-1962 ALAREFRPTAVS
+1962 ALAREYHPIAIS

-1981 MLGWTILNHLKQDP
+1981 MLGWTVLNHLKQDA
-1995 STRHIPI
+1995 STRHIPV

-2010 WHHGLSRGAFAFVTK
+2010 RQQGLARGAFSFITK
-2025 PTTPEG
+2025 PTTSEG
-2031 LEAALSRIKEYTAPR
+2031 ISEALSKIKEYSTPR
-2046 RKRLLVIEDNPA
+2046 RKRLLVVEDNPA
-2058 EQLSIRE
+2058 EQTTIRA
-2065 LLGYDD
+2065 LLDYDD
-2071 IDVSVVSTGA
+2071 VDIIAAETGA
-2081 EALATVNKESY
+2081 EALEALDRDNF
-2092 DCLVLDLRLP
+2092 DCMVLDLRLP
-2102 DMTGFEVLERLRDT
+2102 DLSGFEILERIRDT
-2116 PSLSDLPVV
+2116 ASLSELPVV
-2125 VFTGKDL
+2125 VFTGKELSPD
-2132 TPEEDARLHTLAR
+2132 EDARLHTLAR
-2145 SVVVKDV
+2145 SVVVKGV

-2161 TALFLHRVVTDLPP
+2161 TALFLHRVVANLPV
-2175 EKQRM
+2175 EKQKM

-2188 EALVGKK
+2188 EALVGRK

-2226 REAIKTIESTPD
+2226 REAVAMLESTPD
-2238 LAIVLM
+2238 IAIVLM
-2244 DIMMPEMDGYET
+2244 DIMMPEMDGYQT

-2261 QDPSFRR
+2261 ENPALRR

-2290 ASEYLAKPVNTEQLL
+2290 ASEYLAKPVNTDQLL